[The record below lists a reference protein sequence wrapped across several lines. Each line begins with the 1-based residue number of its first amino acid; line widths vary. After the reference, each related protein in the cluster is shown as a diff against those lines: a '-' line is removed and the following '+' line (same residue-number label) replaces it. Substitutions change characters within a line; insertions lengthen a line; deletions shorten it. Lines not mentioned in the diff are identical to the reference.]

1 MSDKDGSARAD
12 VSDNAGPLLEV
23 EHLDVAYELH
33 GQKFRVLRDV
43 SLTVGRADV
52 VGLVGESGCGKSTLG
67 ATIVGLGAAN
77 ARVTGGAIRFG
88 GQDVFSL
95 DEAALHRLRG
105 AHIATI
111 SQDPT
116 AALNPLFRAGRQM
129 RDAFKVH
136 MGGSRSEFQARAI
149 RAMGEV
155 GIPDAETRLRSYP
168 HEFSGGMRQ
177 RLVTAMALMLEPEL
191 IIADEPTSALDVTTE
206 AQIVELLR
214 RVCVDHGTSLLY
226 ITHNIGVVARLCDR
240 VAVMYAG
247 SIVEESPIASLLE
260 RPLHPYSQALLASVP
275 SYRRRGALA
284 TIPGCVPG
292 IMSPQPGCPFAARCG
307 LAREVC
313 VTRSPDRRAVEDGL
327 VRCHARDGSLDYADS
342 PPLPGGAR

>member
-1 MSDKDGSARAD
+1 MSGTG
-12 VSDNAGPLLEV
+12 GPLLEID
-23 EHLDVAYELH
+23 HLDVAYELH
-33 GQKFRVLRDV
+33 GQAFRVLRDV

-77 ARVTGGAIRFG
+77 ARVTGGAIRFD
-88 GQDVFSL
+88 GQDVLSL

-116 AALNPLFRAGRQM
+116 AALNPLFRVGRQM

-136 MGGSRSEFQARAI
+136 VRGSRSEFQARAL
-149 RAMGEV
+149 RAMAEV
-155 GIPDAETRLRSYP
+155 GISDADTRLRCYP
-168 HEFSGGMRQ
+168 HQFSGGMRQ
-177 RLVTAMALMLEPEL
+177 RLVTAMALMLGSEL

-214 RVCVDHGTSLLY
+214 RVCAEHGTSLLY

-247 SIVEESPIASLLE
+247 SIVEESPVASLLE
-260 RPLHPYSQALLASVP
+260 RPLHPYSRALLGAVP

-284 TIPGCVPG
+284 TIPGSVPG
-292 IMSPQPGCPFAARCG
+292 LASPQPGCAFAGRCE
-307 LAREVC
+307 LARMVC
-313 VTRSPDRRAVEDGL
+313 TTRPPDHKAVEDSV
-327 VRCHARDGSLDYADS
+327 VRCHARDGSPDYADS
-342 PPLPGGAR
+342 PPVPGMGR